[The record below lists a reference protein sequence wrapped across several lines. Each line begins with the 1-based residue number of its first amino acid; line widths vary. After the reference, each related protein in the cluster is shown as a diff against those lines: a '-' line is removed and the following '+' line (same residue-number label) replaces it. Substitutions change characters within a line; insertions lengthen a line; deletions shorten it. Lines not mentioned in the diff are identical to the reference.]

1 MDIKDKLA
9 SVADPENLKVI
20 HLRVSH
26 AQARIMKLVCK
37 HWDISSQSEFL
48 RRCINLVISQIP
60 ANSHLAGRIRAIKQ
74 SQLEEDDD

>member
-9 SVADPENLKVI
+9 SVADPENLKII
-20 HLRVSH
+20 HFRVSH
-26 AQARIMKLVCK
+26 AQARIMRLVCK
-37 HWDISSQSEFL
+37 HWDLNQAEFL